1 MYIVIYVCRQ
11 KVYLTKHPVVEPT
24 LVSYCHHIPKMVY
37 MHAQSLWSRLVAIV
51 CAVPH
56 YSGKY
61 IWLTIKLSDT
71 EREGTPE
78 CLLYRVA
85 LYSMK

>member
-11 KVYLTKHPVVEPT
+11 KVSDKASCSRADISQLLSPYTKNG
-24 LVSYCHHIPKMVY
+24 I
-37 MHAQSLWSRLVAIV
+37 HAHSLYGLDIVVAIV
-51 CAVPH
+51 CAVPRK

-78 CLLYRVA
+78 CLLHRVA
-85 LYSMK
+85 SY